1 MERINSGFLK
11 QIGLLVVIIFI
22 GIELVIQLKYF
33 IPGFFGAITLYIL
46 YRSWFYYLIEK
57 KHWKK
62 WMAAL
67 ILILGNLL
75 LVVLPV
81 FAIVKVLIPKIKLAL
96 NNTGVI
102 NAKLNA
108 TLNSIKSYFPSLSI
122 SHDQMMRGMQEAALY
137 IPKLLNATASVVS
150 NIAVAFF
157 IFYFMLMGSRKMED
171 TLESFLPLSAK
182 NRNTLWKET
191 KNLVISNAI
200 GIPVLALCQAGIAI
214 IGYWVFGVQEFVLWG
229 LLTGAAS
236 IIPVVGTMIVW
247 IPICLIMFING
258 DTGMAIGLLLFCGA
272 IVANTDN
279 VLRFTLMKKFGDVH
293 PLITVFGVILGLQL
307 FGIMGLIFGPLL
319 ISYFL
324 LLLQIYKFEY
334 GRKKDAIIDVSG
346 VK

>member
-1 MERINSGFLK
+1 MGRINTDFLK
-11 QIGLLVVIIFI
+11 QIGLLIVIIFI

-46 YRSWFYYLIEK
+46 YRSWFYYLVEK
-57 KHWKK
+57 KYWKK
-62 WMAAL
+62 WMAAF

-102 NAKLNA
+102 NAKLSSA
-108 TLNSIKSYFPSLSI
+108 LNSIKSYFPSLSI
-122 SHDQMMRGMQEAALY
+122 SHDQMMKGMQEVALY

-157 IFYFMLMGSRKMED
+157 IFYFMLMGSRKMENK
-171 TLESFLPLSAK
+171 LEAFLPLSTK

-191 KNLVISNAI
+191 KNLIISNAI

-214 IGYWVFGVQEFVLWG
+214 IGYWIFGVQEFVLWG

-247 IPICLIMFING
+247 VPICLIMFING
-258 DTGMAIGLLLFCGA
+258 DTGMAIGLLLYCGV

-334 GRKKDAIIDVSG
+334 GSKKDTIIDVSD